1 LKFVVLVAGVTALA
15 LGLATVA
22 QVKAQDDVKG
32 PDDGTFAL
40 RVCNESGVANVYIA
54 VLSKLDAP
62 DGWRL
67 RGWYAIPNAGC
78 TFLNRY
84 LRPIV
89 YTYARGGGY
98 YWDGNDTRQC
108 INPTR
113 AFDRTVTND
122 YECTSREISVG
133 FKGREVDPDND
144 SKEITLR

>member
-1 LKFVVLVAGVTALA
+1 MKFVVLVAGVTALA
-15 LGLATVA
+15 SGLATVA
-22 QVKAQDDVKG
+22 QVKAQDDVNG

-98 YWDGNDTRQC
+98 HWDGNDTRQC
-108 INPTR
+108 IIRRGPSIAR
-113 AFDRTVTND
+113 
-122 YECTSREISVG
+122 S
-133 FKGREVDPDND
+133 
-144 SKEITLR
+144 